1 MGLTDRES
9 EERSEL
15 LVSEVGAKLEDRWVV
30 GRARQAAAEAEAQGK
45 GNQGIFCG
53 AAVELPDGTIVTG
66 KNSPLMHAASAVV
79 LNAIKRMAGI
89 PESIHLLSPATMQ
102 SIASLKKDILSARS
116 VSLDL
121 EETLIAL
128 SISATANPGAQTAME
143 RLKELSGSEVH
154 LSHIPTPGDEAGLRR
169 LGVNLTSDP
178 NFSTKNLFAG

>member
-1 MGLTDRES
+1 MGLADRES
-9 EERSEL
+9 EERAAL
-15 LVSEVGAKLEDRWVV
+15 LVSEVGAKLTDRRVV
-30 GRARQAAAEAEAQGK
+30 TPAREAAAANESAGK

-53 AAVELPDGTIVTG
+53 AAIELPDGEIVTG

-79 LNAIKRMAGI
+79 LNAIKKMAGI
-89 PESIHLLSPATMQ
+89 PDEIHLLSPATME

-143 RLKELSGSEVH
+143 KLKEIPGCEVH

-178 NFSTKNLFAG
+178 DFSTKNLFAG